1 MSLDGLTSKNCL
13 FLICPTDGM
22 ELLLAKRFSGQAF
35 FYTSLGACFEWD
47 LATQEDLINL
57 IKRRDI
63 NHIVLLMKV
72 TNTFFIDKVKVKY
85 NLANYAVE
93 KTLQFIEDT
102 IPEHLKHW
110 DKTIPKQRMLAT
122 TYLEYQKRRLLNTV
136 CLGKQIDNGRIA
148 VTSLLYSEAACR
160 FLKTETLKQK
170 MELFE
175 TISIN

>member
-1 MSLDGLTSKNCL
+1 MNLDGLTSENCL

-22 ELLLAKRFSGQAF
+22 EPILVERFNGQAF

-47 LATQEDLINL
+47 LTTQENLIGF
-57 IKRRDI
+57 IKRRNI
-63 NHIVLLMKV
+63 NHIILLMKV
-72 TNTFFIDKVKVKY
+72 TNTFFINKVKIKY
-85 NLANYAVE
+85 NLANYTVE

-110 DKTIPKQRMLAT
+110 DKTILKQRVLAT
-122 TYLEYQKRRLLNTV
+122 TYLEHQKRRLLNTV
-136 CLGKQIDNGRIA
+136 YLGKQIDNGKIA

-160 FLKTETLKQK
+160 FLKTKTLKQK